1 MKRLRLGGFAI
12 ALMLAAPLAVRAEGN
27 LHHLKHIIIVM
38 QENHSF
44 DNYLGV
50 LPYVSGS
57 PYHSGPCTRGDH
69 TCVDGLHCTVGGT
82 DTITCTNSNV
92 DNDSGPV
99 TSFHETKLCIRPDLD
114 HSWPGS
120 HLEANY
126 TSPNSALQ
134 ASPNDGFVRQ
144 NDMTEQLDVGSES
157 ATEDDTMG
165 FYTPA
170 ELPFYY
176 QLAQTFAIDDRY
188 FCSVAGPT
196 FPNRSY
202 LMAATSFGHLDTAE
216 IVPDIS
222 KAPSLFYRPITG
234 TIFDLLDHYGVSWAD
249 YSDDVPQGISFRDF
263 AVDQSHFRCF
273 SSFIALGGLCPF
285 DNPNNSFLQD
295 AQAGTLPAVVF
306 VDPSFG
312 FLDRQTENDE
322 GPPTDIRAGEAFV
335 AQAIKAVRSGPN
347 WKDSIIFVT
356 YDEHGGFYDHVAPAK
371 ARQGGGSSPDGIQPG
386 LCEDLSNPPVS
397 EAPGGGLSCLV
408 SMTDAE
414 LLCPLFDPS
423 SGSYPSFCANFNQLG
438 FRVPFLAISPF
449 SKPHYVSHTV
459 GDHTSLLALIE
470 KRFFSLGGIAPRR
483 HLTARDQHADTLE
496 DMFDFNHSPSVNASI
511 PDAPAASADDN
522 GCS

>member
-1 MKRLRLGGFAI
+1 MKRLRRGGFAI
-12 ALMLAAPLAVRAEGN
+12 ALLLAAPLAVRAEGN
-27 LHHLKHIIIVM
+27 LHNLKHIIIVM

-57 PYHSGPCTRGDH
+57 PYHSGPCAMGDH
-69 TCVDGLHCTVGGT
+69 ACVDGLRCTAAGT
-82 DTITCTNSNV
+82 GTITCTNSNLE
-92 DNDSGPV
+92 NDDSTVSP
-99 TSFHETKLCIRPDLD
+99 FHETKLCIHPDLD

-126 TSPNSALQ
+126 IFPNQASAL
-134 ASPNDGFVRQ
+134 SPNDGFVRQ
-144 NDMTEQLDVGSES
+144 NDNTEQIDGGGES
-157 ATEDDTMG
+157 ATDTMG

-176 QLAQTFAIDDRY
+176 QLAQSFAIDDRY
-188 FCSVAGPT
+188 FCSVVGPT

-216 IVPDIS
+216 IVPDIN
-222 KAPSLFYRPITG
+222 KTPALFYRPITG
-234 TIFDLLDHYGVSWAD
+234 TIFDLLDRYGVSWAD
-249 YSDDVPQGISFRDF
+249 YSDDVPQGVSFRNF
-263 AVDQSHFRCF
+263 AIDQSHFRCF
-273 SSFIALGGLCPF
+273 SSFIGLGGHCPF
-285 DNPNNSFLQD
+285 DNPNSSFLQD

-306 VDPSFG
+306 VDPNFG
-312 FLDRQTENDE
+312 FLTAENDE
-322 GPPTDIRAGEAFV
+322 APPTDIHAGQAFV
-335 AQAIKAVRSGPN
+335 AQAIKAVRNGPN

-371 ARQGGGSSPDGIQPG
+371 ARQRGASSPDGIEPG
-386 LCEDLSNPPVS
+386 LCEDLSNPLAS
-397 EAPGGGLSCLV
+397 EAPGGGLSCVV
-408 SMTDAE
+408 SMADAAA
-414 LLCPLFDPS
+414 LCPMFDPS
-423 SGSYPSFCANFNQLG
+423 SSYPSFCANFNQLG

-470 KRFFSLGGIAPRR
+470 KRFLRLEGVAPRP
-483 HLTARDQHADTLE
+483 HLTARDQVADTLE
-496 DMFDFNHSPSVNASI
+496 DLFDFNRSPSLSTII
-511 PDAPAASADDN
+511 PDAPAASPSSDN